1 MVLDDSKGILQHMKP
16 GATLV
21 DHTTSSPALAEEIAA
36 KAQERDIHSVDAPV
50 SGGDIGA
57 RNGKLVT
64 MVGGTEE
71 GVGSVYDL
79 MDIYSADVQRMG
91 GPGAG
96 QHTKMAN

>member
-1 MVLDDSKGILQHMKP
+1 MQDIGTFMEQQIYGMY
-16 GATLV
+16 
-21 DHTTSSPALAEEIAA
+21 LAAV
-36 KAQERDIHSVDAPV
+36 KYHF
-50 SGGDIGA
+50 GA

-71 GVGSVYDL
+71 GVASVREL

-96 QHTKMAN
+96 

>member
-1 MVLDDSKGILQHMKP
+1 MKP

-21 DHTTSSPALAEEIAA
+21 DHTTSSPGLAEAIAS
-36 KAQERDIHSVDAPV
+36 KAQEREVHSVDAPV

-71 GVGSVYDL
+71 GVGSVREL
-79 MDIYSADVQRMG
+79 MDIYSADVQHMG

>member
-1 MVLDDSKGILQHMKP
+1 MLGHPHDVQSMVLDDNKGILQHMKP

-71 GVGSVYDL
+71 GVSSVYDL
-79 MDIYSADVQRMG
+79 MDIYSADV
-91 GPGAG
+91 
-96 QHTKMAN
+96 